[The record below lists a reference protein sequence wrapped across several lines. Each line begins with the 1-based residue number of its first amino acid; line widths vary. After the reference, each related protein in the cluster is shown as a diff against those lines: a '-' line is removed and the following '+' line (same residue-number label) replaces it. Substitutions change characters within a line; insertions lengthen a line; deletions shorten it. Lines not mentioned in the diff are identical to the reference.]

1 MAPLHL
7 ASQRR
12 ERPHERPQKC
22 RLALAVVAD
31 DSGPGSV
38 HDLDVDRLRHLAIG
52 ITDAQSPAPH
62 GRPLPRRHLGAADG
76 SGRRIGGDLLHLEL
90 FKLLALRLRAGGGR
104 GSRLV
109 AGNKIFQLLPFREH
123 SRVGPYEM
131 LPLVSLVF
139 EEGVN
144 LPGENCQL
152 AAGEVERAVA
162 GGTEEGPVVRHD
174 QAALAVVAEKVL
186 EQDLRSQVEEVG
198 RLVEQ
203 EQRGLMQEQ
212 GSEFDAGLPAA
223 REFLDRAG
231 EQRALEFEPAGHLA
245 ALPVGLAAV
254 AHQEGEGGFAG
265 LEGIVLPQ
273 IAKPQPGMPDDF
285 AGVEFL
291 LAEDHAEE
299 RAFSRAVASDEAHLA
314 VVGDRGTGLVEEHL
328 IAVALRG
335 ILDIEQH
342 GHGRCPKEGPT
353 Q

>member
-1 MAPLHL
+1 M
-7 ASQRR
+7 
-12 ERPHERPQKC
+12 
-22 RLALAVVAD
+22 
-31 DSGPGSV
+31 
-38 HDLDVDRLRHLAIG
+38 HDLDVDRLRHLPIG

-76 SGRRIGGDLLHLEL
+76 SGRRIGSNLLHLEFL
-90 FKLLALRLRAGGGR
+90 ELLALRLRAGGGG

-109 AGNKIFQLLPFREH
+109 AGDKIFQLLPLREH
-123 SRVGPYEM
+123 SGVGPYEM
-131 LPLVSLVF
+131 LPLVSLVV
-139 EEGVN
+139 EESVN
-144 LPGENCQL
+144 LPSKNRQL
-152 AAGEVERAVA
+152 AAGEIERAIA

-186 EQDLRSQVEEVG
+186 EQDLRPQVEEVG

-203 EQRGLMQEQ
+203 EQRGLMEEQ
-212 GSEFDAGLPAA
+212 GGEFDACLPAA

-231 EQRALEFEPAGHLA
+231 EQRALEFEPTGHLA

-254 AHQEGEGGFAG
+254 PHQEGEGGFTG
-265 LEGIVLPQ
+265 LEGIVLPE
-273 IAKPQPGMPDDF
+273 IAKPQPGMPDDL

-299 RAFSRAVASDEAHLA
+299 RAFSRAVASDEANLA

-328 IAVALRG
+328 ITVALG
-335 ILDIEQH
+335 GVFDIEQH